1 MSKPIETCVA
11 KWHRIMNEKNTTLL
25 GDLLADN
32 AVFISPVV
40 HSPQVGKP
48 ITMAYLAAA
57 SEVLGNPSFKYVDEV
72 IGDDRAVLEFT
83 VELDGKVVN
92 GVDLIRCNADG
103 QIIEFKVMVRPLQG
117 MNAVHAAMGA
127 ALQRFAEAAG

>member
-1 MSKPIETCVA
+1 MATPIETCVA
-11 KWHRIMNEKNTTLL
+11 QWHRVMDEKNLTLL
-25 GDLLADN
+25 DELVADD

-40 HSPQVGKP
+40 HSPQIGKP

-57 SEVLGNPSFKYVDEV
+57 SEVLGNPSFEYVDEIV
-72 IGDDRAVLEFT
+72 GKDRAVLEFT
-83 VELDGKVVN
+83 LELDGKLVN

-103 QIIEFKVMVRPLQG
+103 KIVEFKVMVRPLQG

-127 ALQRFAEAAG
+127 ALQRFADNAG